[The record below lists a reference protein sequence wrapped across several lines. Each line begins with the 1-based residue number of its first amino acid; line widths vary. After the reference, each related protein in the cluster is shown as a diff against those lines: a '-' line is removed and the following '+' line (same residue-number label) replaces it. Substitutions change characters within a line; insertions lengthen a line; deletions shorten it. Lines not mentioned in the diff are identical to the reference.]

1 MGPAQSTYREG
12 NATVNF
18 ALMESGGETIV
29 NASTYDEIVQG
40 ESAPARK
47 LLAELEG
54 LEKAKNGTAYGSV
67 LDKLRVSGEEK
78 EPIHLRK
85 RGGKARGGGL
95 MRERV
100 TGVQGEV
107 YIRRGLHDLGF

>member
-12 NATVNF
+12 NATVEF
-18 ALMESGGETIV
+18 AIIESGKETIV
-29 NASTYDEIVQG
+29 NASTYEEVVQG

-54 LEKAKNGTAYGSV
+54 LEKGKNGTAYGSV
-67 LDKLRVSGEEK
+67 LDGLRESGEEK

-85 RGGKARGGGL
+85 RGEKVRGGGL

-100 TGVQGEV
+100 TGEG
-107 YIRRGLHDLGF
+107 YIRRELHDLGF